1 MFNRN
6 LQHALPTLEASMQAV
21 QNIDKNDLMEM
32 RTMKNPSEIVQQV
45 MEAVCILLG
54 VKADWATAKVM
65 LQDSMLIHKIL
76 EIDKDNIP
84 EYVMKRIRRY
94 IENPKFNPEEISK
107 ISKASCTFAMW
118 VRAIDLYTK
127 IFKSIEPKRV
137 RLLNAESELA
147 DLMKA
152 LRAETD
158 RVAHIESTITN
169 IQNSYQERVKRKGKI

>member
-1 MFNRN
+1 
-6 LQHALPTLEASMQAV
+6 
-21 QNIDKNDLMEM
+21 MEM
-32 RTMKNPSEIVQQV
+32 RTMKNPPEIVQQV

-54 VKADWATAKVM
+54 VKPDWNTAKVM
-65 LQDSMLIHKIL
+65 LQDSMLVHKIM
-76 EIDKDNIP
+76 EIDKDNLP
-84 EYVMKRIRRY
+84 DYTMKRIRRY
-94 IENPKFNPEEISK
+94 IDNPKFNPEEIGK
-107 ISKASCTFAMW
+107 ISRASCTFAMW
-118 VRAIDLYTK
+118 VRAIDLYAK

-169 IQNSYQERVKRKGKI
+169 IQNSYQERVKRKGKKFMKSYPILPIEDFIRYLI

>member
-1 MFNRN
+1 
-6 LQHALPTLEASMQAV
+6 
-21 QNIDKNDLMEM
+21 MEM
-32 RTMKNPSEIVQQV
+32 RTMKNPPEIVQQV

-54 VKADWATAKVM
+54 VKPDWNTAKVM
-65 LQDSMLIHKIL
+65 LQDSMLVNKIL
-76 EIDKDNIP
+76 EIDKDNLP
-84 EYVMKRIRRY
+84 DYTMKRIRRY
-94 IENPKFNPEEISK
+94 IDNPKFNPEEIQK
-107 ISKASCTFAMW
+107 ISRASCTFAMW
-118 VRAIDLYTK
+118 VRAIDLYAK

-169 IQNSYQERVKRKGKI
+169 IQNSYQERVKRKGWYITIFSHKEMIYP